1 MRLWNT
7 DAPVPISDIDRR
19 RGQKLL
25 SPAWLKCWLLIG
37 RWPVG
42 TKPMLPAGSYV
53 TSLGGLYVTMHV
65 VKMVLNVNNHKVLCI
80 QHGMENGGRISWEKK
95 RSIVSINAEKTNN
108 APNNVERFKVSTV
121 LMVMFN
127 SVTFCWFALHETLIL
142 LSCCVFIEMVNCLN
156 TIILKSFVIIVFTS
170 ILHLFYRTNT
180 TQNMY
185 HAFFYINRILDPIT
199 SDVIYN
205 VTLSTWQY
213 APNTRN

>member
-1 MRLWNT
+1 
-7 DAPVPISDIDRR
+7 
-19 RGQKLL
+19 
-25 SPAWLKCWLLIG
+25 
-37 RWPVG
+37 
-42 TKPMLPAGSYV
+42 
-53 TSLGGLYVTMHV
+53 
-65 VKMVLNVNNHKVLCI
+65 VLCI
-80 QHGMENGGRISWEKK
+80 QHGMENIWRISWEKK
-95 RSIVSINAEKTNN
+95 KSSVSINAEKTNN
-108 APNNVERFKVSTV
+108 APNSVERFKVTTV

-127 SVTFCWFALHETLIL
+127 MWYSSVTFCLFALHETLIL

-185 HAFFYINRILDPIT
+185 HAYSFINRILDPIT
-199 SDVIYN
+199 SDVMYN